1 VAQQIAG
8 DLLWKAESG
17 RMKDE
22 KKTKTPSDS
31 SFILHPSSFR
41 DGIVA
46 TTLLS
51 LGPWGGID
59 RRKRMADI
67 VDDQIDTIG
76 RSFLGLTLACARCH
90 DHKFDPITQKDYYA
104 LAGIFY
110 SSRVISDAGYLSHLT
125 HRLRIPLV
133 PAEEVTRHQR
143 QVARVQEAE
152 KKLQDEV
159 KRHYAAFAVTLLP
172 QTASYLQAAW
182 VYRLRPKDQA
192 ALSVHDFAARRKLH
206 AFALE

>member
-1 VAQQIAG
+1 AWVVTAFNQDLPYDQFVAQQIAG
-8 DLLWKAESG
+8 DLLGKDEGG

-22 KKTKTPSDS
+22 TEQRGSDS

-41 DGIVA
+41 EGIVA

-90 DHKFDPITQKDYYA
+90 DHKFDPITTADYYA

-110 SSRVISDAGYLSHLT
+110 SSRVISDTGYLSHLT
-125 HRLRIPLV
+125 H
-133 PAEEVTRHQR
+133 
-143 QVARVQEAE
+143 
-152 KKLQDEV
+152 
-159 KRHYAAFAVTLLP
+159 
-172 QTASYLQAAW
+172 
-182 VYRLRPKDQA
+182 
-192 ALSVHDFAARRKLH
+192 
-206 AFALE
+206 